1 MKETGHR
8 KSPLPARRNRTGP
21 RVWTRSRK
29 LDGKIS
35 EEFWQ
40 RKMAEWQSDEQRLEA
55 EISGIRQEPEPKRVL
70 NMERTLELSK
80 NAYSLYL
87 TQNSAEQAKLL
98 KIILLNCAVDEV
110 TVCPTYRK
118 PFDLIFNRAKK
129 KNGRGERI

>member
-1 MKETGHR
+1 
-8 KSPLPARRNRTGP
+8 
-21 RVWTRSRK
+21 
-29 LDGKIS
+29 
-35 EEFWQ
+35 
-40 RKMAEWQSDEQRLEA
+40 MAEWQSDEQRLEA